1 MVGQLVCMILQY
13 SVCKSLSC
21 RGGAFAKSWFRNEEA
36 GSCSP
41 WLVVCAQP
49 GWRQIR
55 DRWTEAVTFIFKAT
69 GYMLTCWLML
79 RNLDSNSAFLP
90 WCLVRTW
97 AEGLACSSL
106 CPSTLGHQRMFSCI
120 DKNIFEPLK
129 AWTLWT
135 LWTLSAHDRFDRFD
149 EGQKLNHP
157 ELTAV
162 TGPKWVEPG
171 VWRSEIFC
179 KRKSRARRNVAP
191 LLQRWKATR
200 YTKSA
205 AFLRCFLMFCWFY
218 YIVLLI
224 CTSSCVPLHS
234 MLSKRQDVIVLLAV
248 MKCNPTLLP
257 RGLEIHYCSARKEL
271 KDPWL
276 PKRSKWCLNIFS
288 SWTCERLDALVLFAG
303 YRFWVQPFLSQS
315 QEVQLAPPLRL
326 TTPLQTSHLFR
337 KVCFCLCLLYDISMF
352 LFGAHHWLDSTMKN
366 MCTWYIL

>member
-1 MVGQLVCMILQY
+1 MVGQL
-13 SVCKSLSC
+13 VCKSLSC

-79 RNLDSNSAFLP
+79 RNVDSNSAFLP

-162 TGPKWVEPG
+162 TGPKWIEPG
-171 VWRSEIFC
+171 VWRSEISC
-179 KRKSRARRNVAP
+179 KREKQSSTKCGAFASKMEGNSVHKVCSFSA
-191 LLQRWKATR
+191 LL
-200 YTKSA
+200 
-205 AFLRCFLMFCWFY
+205 LD
-218 YIVLLI
+218 VLLVLLYCVVLI
-224 CTSSCVPLHS
+224 CTSCVPLHS

-257 RGLEIHYCSARKEL
+257 RGLEIHYCSAPKEL

-276 PKRSKWCLNIFS
+276 PKRSK
-288 SWTCERLDALVLFAG
+288 
-303 YRFWVQPFLSQS
+303 
-315 QEVQLAPPLRL
+315 
-326 TTPLQTSHLFR
+326 
-337 KVCFCLCLLYDISMF
+337 
-352 LFGAHHWLDSTMKN
+352 
-366 MCTWYIL
+366 